1 MDQQHA
7 FDPAMGQPDTHA
19 GDAGLPEARDAPAAT
34 VLAEGEWLAVST
46 EGFSEQQR
54 GRPLEHLVK
63 ELVQNAMDSV
73 GGSGRIDLDIHPLG
87 PRRATVRCADDG
99 PGAEDLK
106 QLNIVFVTGKKDGVT
121 RRGRMGRGFKEML
134 SIAACARVRSRDQEL
149 VFTVGDGG
157 VRRVVHRQ
165 GLDWH
170 GGFEAVMEVEHDK
183 AAQDLAGYFHSFL
196 LPAGVTLSVNGVA
209 VPARPVHREVEARL
223 TTERFAK
230 GRWEKPTLAT
240 RVHLIA
246 VAESEQPLI
255 HEMGI
260 PVCAVEWSEP
270 YHCDVQQRV
279 PMNPNRDAVM
289 SGYPARLHRA
299 CLPALLPEMTT
310 ERALAAW
317 VGEAAQTAG
326 DEVQKAVVVKAFGE
340 GVVRA
345 VPATGR
351 FDHNADA
358 EELGSTVVHSA
369 HMTGGFRKLLQQQV
383 PTAAV
388 VAKEAMR
395 RRAEAAVEDGLDRA
409 EVAALDLAADQPD
422 ASDTAKAIAQF
433 GREAVLARMDF
444 ARWFA
449 EAVVACRYG
458 EPRAVPVQVAH
469 LEDYAATWSLGGTLT
484 LSLAYEAFWDGL
496 FGRCSFE
503 LLLHELAHHE
513 AFHHGRS
520 FPKEVEAYAGAAA
533 EVMLAR
539 ADEARRLFPELLSG
553 SPGPEPTAIGAP
565 VLDDPGH
572 DATDAANHHR
582 PTWMQRL
589 RLRIQGQRLV
599 ANTWRAAKD
608 ARG

>member
-1 MDQQHA
+1 M
-7 FDPAMGQPDTHA
+7 
-19 GDAGLPEARDAPAAT
+19 
-34 VLAEGEWLAVST
+34 
-46 EGFSEQQR
+46 
-54 GRPLEHLVK
+54 
-63 ELVQNAMDSV
+63 
-73 GGSGRIDLDIHPLG
+73 
-87 PRRATVRCADDG
+87 
-99 PGAEDLK
+99 
-106 QLNIVFVTGKKDGVT
+106 VFVTGKKDGVT
-121 RRGRMGRGFKEML
+121 QRGRMGRGFKELL
-134 SIAACARVRSRDQEL
+134 SVATRAVVRSCDQEL
-149 VFTVGDGG
+149 RFMVGGDGI
-157 VRRVVHRQ
+157 RRVIHRS
-165 GLDWH
+165 GLAPH
-170 GGFEAVMEVEHDK
+170 PGFEVAVVVEHDEAGK
-183 AAQDLAGYFHSFL
+183 DLSGYFRSFL
-196 LPAGVTLSVNGVA
+196 LSPGVVLAVNGVP
-209 VPARPVHREVEARL
+209 VPPRPVHKTVEARL
-223 TTERFAK
+223 TTERFAH
-230 GRWEKPTLAT
+230 GRWEKPVLAT
-240 RVHLIA
+240 RVHLVA
-246 VAESEQPLI
+246 VREGETPLI

-279 PMNPNRDAVM
+279 PMNPNRDAVQA
-289 SGYPARLHRA
+289 GYPARLHKA

-310 ERALAAW
+310 ERVLAAW
-317 VGEAAQTAG
+317 VGEAAQSAG
-326 DEVQKAVVVKAFGE
+326 DAVQKAVVAKAFGE

-395 RRAEAAVEDGLDRA
+395 RRAETAVEAGLSHA

-422 ASDTAKAIAQF
+422 ASDATKAIARF

-444 ARWFA
+444 AQWFA
-449 EAVVACRYG
+449 EAVVECRYG
-458 EPRAVPVQVAH
+458 EPRAAPVQVAH

-484 LSLAYEAFWDGL
+484 LSLAHEAFWDGL
-496 FGRCSFE
+496 FGRHGFE

-539 ADEARRLFPELLSG
+539 ADEARRLFPELRPG
-553 SPGPEPTAIGAP
+553 SPGLTPAAPEASVP
-565 VLDDPGH
+565 DDPGH
-572 DATDAANHHR
+572 DGAGAADHHR
-582 PTWMQRL
+582 PSWMQRL
-589 RLRIQGQRLV
+589 RLRMQGRRLV
-599 ANTWRAAKD
+599 ADTPRATKD

>member
-1 MDQQHA
+1 MDQQPP
-7 FDPAMGQPDTHA
+7 FSPAMGHPDILASNT
-19 GDAGLPEARDAPAAT
+19 GLPEAPDTPTPT

-46 EGFSEQQR
+46 EGFSEQQH

-73 GGSGRIDLDIHPLG
+73 GGSGRIDLDIRPLG

-106 QLNIVFVTGKKDGVT
+106 RLNIVFVTGKKDGVT
-121 RRGRMGRGFKEML
+121 QRGRMGRGFKEML
-134 SIAACARVRSRDQEL
+134 SIAACAWVRSRDQEL

-157 VRRVVHRQ
+157 ARRVVHRQ

-170 GGFEAVMEVEHDK
+170 NGFEVVMEIEHDE
-183 AAQDLAGYFHSFL
+183 AEENFAGYFQSFL
-196 LPAGVTLSVNGVA
+196 VPAGVALTVNGTP

-240 RVHLIA
+240 RVRLVA
-246 VAESEQPLI
+246 VREGEQPLI

-260 PVCAVEWSEP
+260 PVCEVEWSEP

-317 VGEAAQTAG
+317 VGEAAQSAG
-326 DEVQKAVVVKAFGE
+326 DAMQKAVVVKAFGE

-383 PTAAV
+383 PTAAA

-409 EVAALDLAADQPD
+409 EVVALDLAADGAD
-422 ASDTAKAIAQF
+422 ASDAAKAIARF

-444 ARWFA
+444 AQWFA
-449 EAVVACRYG
+449 EAVVECRYG
-458 EPRAVPVQVAH
+458 EPRAVLVQVAH
-469 LEDYAATWSLGGTLT
+469 LEHYAATWSLGGTLT
-484 LSLAYEAFWDGL
+484 ISLAYEAFWEGL
-496 FGRCSFE
+496 VGRHGFE

-539 ADEARRLFPELLSG
+539 ADEARRLFPELLPG
-553 SPGPEPTAIGAP
+553 SPGSEPVVPGAP
-565 VLDDPGH
+565 ILDGSDHEGTGV
-572 DATDAANHHR
+572 TDHHR
-582 PTWMQRL
+582 PSWMQRL
-589 RLRIQGQRLV
+589 RLRAQGQRLV
-599 ANTWRAAKD
+599 ANTRRAED